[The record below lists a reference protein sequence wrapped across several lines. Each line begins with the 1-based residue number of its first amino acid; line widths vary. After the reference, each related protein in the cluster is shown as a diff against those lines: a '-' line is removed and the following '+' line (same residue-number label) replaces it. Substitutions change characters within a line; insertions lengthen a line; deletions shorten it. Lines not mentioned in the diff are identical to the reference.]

1 MSGAALTDEAARAF
15 LTRAAARETPESAP
29 TYAQLVAARQQ
40 IAKEQNTSS
49 FAPAAESATATAA
62 AADPAAD
69 PEPAAVTATVTAA
82 VTAAEPAAVTADSP
96 AAEPAAEPAA
106 AVTAAGAAE
115 EPAAEPTVEKATA
128 EPAAAREPVTA
139 PLVFAEGEPASAV
152 GKTLREVFR
161 RIHRLEISFTNDT
174 CRDVRRAAIALYR
187 AIPEADDP
195 ADNETRLAARKMC
208 GDMATELVQIGDR
221 LAASGGRL
229 TDSDVAI
236 LDTVRGR
243 LFDTQRHGDVAVL
256 GSLCVVES
264 SLVLSAV
271 QTKALQAAL
280 AGPAHASACE

>member
-82 VTAAEPAAVTADSP
+82 VT
-96 AAEPAAEPAA
+96 AAEPAA